1 MSVLLVEPK
10 CLSRFSS
17 DAYSPVN
24 QLNKKTFL
32 SPPLGL
38 AYLAAVLKKA
48 GIDVIAIDLNLF
60 DDPFLDLIGK
70 INETKPAIIGISGN
84 FSRNINHCLALNN
97 QIKNFF
103 PGIITVFGGNH
114 STARWHDLLEAG
126 VDVVVL
132 YEGENTFL
140 ELVKT
145 LLSSGKN
152 NLSKICGIAYK
163 EKKNFVKTPPRP
175 LIDDLDSL
183 PFPCFE
189 VFSLNEYGM
198 HKKYPIMSSRGCNLR
213 CYYCAACAFSQY
225 QIRVRTAA
233 NIKEEIAQAK
243 NTGGFEYFN
252 FCDDNLAFSP
262 KRIDDLCT
270 AIKSLGV
277 KWSANCYPLSLSE
290 VMLEKMKAAGCNL
303 IFVGVESGSPDV
315 LNKVKPGISREKIE
329 DVVTSGRKLGLDIV
343 SGFMFP
349 HYNDTL
355 QSIEETRQFMR
366 KLSFM
371 GATVILTMT
380 TPFPGTKLFENPE
393 GFKIN
398 IFEFDWDKYDLR
410 HPTFETSAFDR
421 YLIAKKFADLE
432 KVSFESVVERVKPVL
447 KDVFGINPEMLKDKD
462 VMDIFQRYTGL

>member
-1 MSVLLVEPK
+1 
-10 CLSRFSS
+10 
-17 DAYSPVN
+17 
-24 QLNKKTFL
+24 
-32 SPPLGL
+32 
-38 AYLAAVLKKA
+38 
-48 GIDVIAIDLNLF
+48 
-60 DDPFLDLIGK
+60 
-70 INETKPAIIGISGN
+70 
-84 FSRNINHCLALNN
+84 
-97 QIKNFF
+97 
-103 PGIITVFGGNH
+103 
-114 STARWHDLLEAG
+114 
-126 VDVVVL
+126 
-132 YEGENTFL
+132 
-140 ELVKT
+140 
-145 LLSSGKN
+145 
-152 NLSKICGIAYK
+152 
-163 EKKNFVKTPPRP
+163 
-175 LIDDLDSL
+175 
-183 PFPCFE
+183 
-189 VFSLNEYGM
+189 
-198 HKKYPIMSSRGCNLR
+198 
-213 CYYCAACAFSQY
+213 
-225 QIRVRTAA
+225 
-233 NIKEEIAQAK
+233 
-243 NTGGFEYFN
+243 
-252 FCDDNLAFSP
+252 
-262 KRIDDLCT
+262 
-270 AIKSLGV
+270 
-277 KWSANCYPLSLSE
+277 